1 MQTVALL
8 AVLVAAACA
17 ASVKTTLDVDA
28 SWTAWKLKYQK
39 NYLGAE
45 EAQREAIFN
54 KNVAYIN
61 KHNAEGHS
69 YELGVNQFADM
80 TNAEFQST
88 YLFPMKRAANRNVSV
103 FAVAGN
109 EVDPT
114 SVDWRTQG
122 YVTPIKDQGQCGSC
136 WSFSATGSFEGA
148 HFKATGKLVSFSEQ
162 NLVDCSTK
170 EGNQGCNGGLMD
182 YAFEYVI
189 KNGGLDTEASYPYT
203 ARDGTCKYVAAS
215 SGGTIASYKDVTAGS
230 EAALQTAVATIGP
243 ISVAID
249 ASHNSFQ
256 FYKTGVYNE
265 PLCSSKNLDHGVL
278 AVGYGT
284 DAGKD
289 YWIVKNSWGTSWGSQ
304 GYIMMSR
311 NKRNQCG
318 IATAASYPTA

>member
-1 MQTVALL
+1 MNTLVLL
-8 AVLVAAACA
+8 ALAVVAVSAVN
-17 ASVKTTLDVDA
+17 VKLDVDA
-28 SWTAWKLKYQK
+28 SWTAWKVKYGKKYLSAEEDTLRQGIFQK
-39 NYLGAE
+39 NL
-45 EAQREAIFN
+45 
-54 KNVAYIN
+54 AYIQQ
-61 KHNAEGHS
+61 HNAKGLS
-69 YELGVNQFADM
+69 YELGMNQFGDL
-80 TNAEFQST
+80 TNAEFQKVFLATKMS
-88 YLFPMKRAANRNVSV
+88 PSRNGSAFVQ
-103 FAVAGN
+103 GN

-114 SVDWRTQG
+114 SVDWRTSG

-136 WSFSATGSFEGA
+136 WSFSTTGSIEGA

-182 YAFEYVI
+182 YAFTYVI

-203 ARDGTCKYVAAS
+203 ARDGTCRYSAAS
-215 SGGTIASYKDVTAGS
+215 SGGTISKYVDVTAGS
-230 EAALQTAVATIGP
+230 EAALQSAVATVGP

-256 FYKTGVYNE
+256 FYKKGVYNE

-289 YWIVKNSWGTSWGSQ
+289 YWIVKNSWGTSWGDA

-318 IATAASYPTA
+318 IATSASYPIV

>member
-1 MQTVALL
+1 MKCIALL
-8 AVLVAAACA
+8 AVLVAAAMA
-17 ASVKTTLDVDA
+17 ANVQTKLDVDA

-45 EAQREAIFN
+45 ETMRQAIFN
-54 KNVAYIN
+54 QNLAYIQ
-61 KHNAEGHS
+61 KHNSQGHS
-69 YELGVNQFADM
+69 FELGMNQFGDL
-80 TNAEFQST
+80 TNAEFQAI
-88 YLFPMKRAANRNVSV
+88 YLRPMQARSNRSV
-103 FAVAGN
+103 EVHVAGN
-109 EVDPT
+109 EIDPS

-136 WSFSATGSFEGA
+136 WSFSSTGSIEGA

-189 KNGGLDTEASYPYT
+189 SNKGLDTEASYPYT
-203 ARDGTCKYVAAS
+203 ARDGTCRYNPAN
-215 SGGTIASYKDVTAGS
+215 SGGTISSYKDVTAGS
-230 EAALQTAVATIGP
+230 ETALQSAVATVGP

-256 FYKTGVYNE
+256 FYKSGVYNE

-284 DAGKD
+284 ESGKD
-289 YWIVKNSWGTSWGSQ
+289 YWIVKNSWGTSWGDK
-304 GYIMMSR
+304 GYIMMTR

-318 IATAASYPTA
+318 IATAASYPIA